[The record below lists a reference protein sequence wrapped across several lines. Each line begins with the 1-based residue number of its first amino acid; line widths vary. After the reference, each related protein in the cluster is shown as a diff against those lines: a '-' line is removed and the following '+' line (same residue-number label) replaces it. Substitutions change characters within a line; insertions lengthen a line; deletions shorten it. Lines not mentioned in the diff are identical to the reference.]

1 MNKYCILI
9 IIFFILFSCAD
20 IQNKKVEDKK
30 QLPNIVFIL
39 ADDLGWADLPMY
51 GNTFNEAPNL
61 HKLASEGMKFTDA
74 YAANPVCSPTR
85 ASIQTG
91 LYPARIGINDWIPGH
106 WRPFEK
112 VTSAINTVQ
121 ELPLD
126 YETIGEALQ
135 QAGYKTGY
143 FGKWHVGP
151 WERKSL
157 ENYGYD
163 ESVVWN
169 GGGFFNYQELM
180 FPKTNF
186 PEGTVLAEALT
197 NLSLDFIE
205 KNKDKPFFLFLSHFD
220 VHVQLDAQKE
230 LVQKFLDK
238 PKAENYP
245 SNAVYAAMV
254 ENIDNSVGR
263 VNDKLKA
270 LNLDENTIIVF
281 FSDNGGLVT
290 RYDKIS
296 LLDEHIAS
304 VYENDTLQY
313 VASSN
318 KPLRGEKGTV
328 FEGGIREPMIVKWP
342 GVTKANSENSTMVS
356 SIDFFP
362 TFLGAANAKLKSGQI
377 MDGKDILPQIK
388 NSATTTERT
397 LFWHYP
403 VYHHDVPASA
413 VRKGNYKLI
422 EYLDDITVELY
433 NLKNDIG
440 ETNDLSKQQP
450 EKTAELL
457 KLLQDWRKDL
467 NAEMPKPNPDFN
479 ESKRNLWGTHP
490 DAEQ

>member
-238 PKAENYP
+238 PKARIIP
-245 SNAVYAAMV
+245 LMPFMLLWS
-254 ENIDNSVGR
+254 
-263 VNDKLKA
+263 KTL
-270 LNLDENTIIVF
+270 IIVWEE
-281 FSDNGGLVT
+281 SM
-290 RYDKIS
+290 IS
-296 LLDEHIAS
+296 
-304 VYENDTLQY
+304 
-313 VASSN
+313 
-318 KPLRGEKGTV
+318 
-328 FEGGIREPMIVKWP
+328 
-342 GVTKANSENSTMVS
+342 
-356 SIDFFP
+356 
-362 TFLGAANAKLKSGQI
+362 
-377 MDGKDILPQIK
+377 
-388 NSATTTERT
+388 
-397 LFWHYP
+397 
-403 VYHHDVPASA
+403 
-413 VRKGNYKLI
+413 
-422 EYLDDITVELY
+422 
-433 NLKNDIG
+433 
-440 ETNDLSKQQP
+440 
-450 EKTAELL
+450 
-457 KLLQDWRKDL
+457 
-467 NAEMPKPNPDFN
+467 
-479 ESKRNLWGTHP
+479 
-490 DAEQ
+490 